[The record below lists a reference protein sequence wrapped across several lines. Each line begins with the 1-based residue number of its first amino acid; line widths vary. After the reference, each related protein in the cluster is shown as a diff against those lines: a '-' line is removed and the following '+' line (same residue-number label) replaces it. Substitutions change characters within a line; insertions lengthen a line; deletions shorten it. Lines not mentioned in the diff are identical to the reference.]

1 MESEL
6 KILWDLVTAL
16 GVGLLIGIERGWK
29 GRVKGEGDRVAGIRT
44 FALTGLLGGVI
55 GMVSAN
61 MEEWLLPAAFL
72 SFTILVAVSY
82 FVGVKVSED
91 IGFTTSVALL
101 ITFSLGVWASF
112 GSHISVFAVSV
123 LVVALLGF
131 KPEIHKLVKNIEEKE
146 IYAGIKL
153 LIISVILLP
162 LLPNQGYGPYEAVNP
177 YWLWWMV
184 VLITGLSFI
193 GYLTISYFG
202 DKIGVLLTSLTGGL
216 ASSTAVTLSLAN
228 MAKRTRVSGMFMAGV
243 LIASSIMF
251 IRVGVEV
258 SVVNARLLQM
268 LWPSLLAMFVV
279 NLIGMLWFWLSK
291 TQKNKKESPSMD
303 MESPFQMKTALKFA
317 ILLGIILVMSEAM
330 KEWLGDEG
338 IYILS
343 VISGLMDVDAITL
356 SLSKMAKDEL
366 SDDVAVTGI
375 ILATATNTVIKGFI
389 FAFITRLKLSARLI
403 LVVALSGAAGLL
415 VNFIFA

>member
-61 MEEWLLPAAFL
+61 IGEWLLPVAFL

-123 LVVALLGF
+123 MVVALLGF
-131 KPEIHKLVKNIEEKE
+131 KPELHKLVKNIEEKE

-202 DKIGVLLTSLTGGL
+202 DKIGVLLTALTGGL

-228 MAKRTRVSGMFMAGV
+228 MAKRTNVSKIFMAGV
-243 LIASSIMF
+243 LIASSIMLV
-251 IRVGVEV
+251 RVGIEV
-258 SVVNARLLQM
+258 AVVNAKLLSS
-268 LWPSLLAMFVV
+268 LWTPLLVMFVV
-279 NLIGMLWFWLSK
+279 NLLGMVWLWKSSH
-291 TQKNKKESPSMD
+291 QKEEKEKPPMKL
-303 MESPFQMKTALKFA
+303 ENPFQIKTALKFA
-317 ILLGIILVMSEAM
+317 VLLGLILVLSEAM

-343 VISGLMDVDAITL
+343 LISGLMDVDAITL
-356 SLSKMAKDEL
+356 SLSKMAVDEL
-366 SDDVAVTGI
+366 SDTVAVTGI
-375 ILATATNTVIKGFI
+375 IIATATNTIIKGFL
-389 FAFITRLKLSARLI
+389 FAFITSFKMSAKLVFI
-403 LVVALSGAAGLL
+403 TIGSGAAGLL
-415 VNFIFA
+415 VIFVAG